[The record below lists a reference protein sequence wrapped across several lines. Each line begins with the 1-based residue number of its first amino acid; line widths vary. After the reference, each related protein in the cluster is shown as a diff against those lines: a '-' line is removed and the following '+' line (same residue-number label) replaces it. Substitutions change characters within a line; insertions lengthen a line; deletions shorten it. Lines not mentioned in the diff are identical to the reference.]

1 MAGASPPID
10 HDEWGR
16 IDVAGSTYKDVK
28 LWPGG
33 ARAWDWRESGTSHD
47 GVVAQDVDEI
57 RELGANVIIV
67 STGRQGRLRVP
78 ESISDAV
85 EVLGTEEAI
94 ERYNELAARGE
105 AVGAL
110 IHTTC

>member
-1 MAGASPPID
+1 MAGASPLID

-33 ARAWDWRESGTSHD
+33 VRAWDWRESGTSHD
-47 GVVAQDVDEI
+47 GVAAADVDEI
-57 RELGANVIIV
+57 RDQGATVIIV
-67 STGRQGRLRVP
+67 STGRRGRLRVP
-78 ESISDAV
+78 DSISDAV
-85 EVLGTEEAI
+85 EVLGTREAI